1 MRGFRPFFGRRP
13 TAPVHAPSAAESIG
27 TAVARPTGDRSP
39 ALASGQQSHR
49 AAPLR
54 RHSLRWRLPAF
65 FCALIVAVLATFLWA
80 TYREVENTLVAAGRQ
95 RAGAG
100 AQQVADILE
109 RSVKARLAEHDTL
122 RADPELRAYLR
133 NPTLA
138 TREAA
143 RKDIAPSRPFRRV
156 ELWNTAGSLVL
167 EAATPRADSGAG
179 PRFLPRGAPP
189 VREGIGEMRAAGNTN
204 FFDVVVEIRD
214 GPSPTAPLVGY
225 LRRFG
230 SITSTPGGNV
240 RRLIGDEATVKI
252 GSFAGGVWTD
262 FYSIVDAPPLTDT
275 LSNGE
280 DRRAADGRRWIGAF
294 AAIEGSPWVV
304 WVGFPRALIVAPTR
318 PFMRRMMV
326 LGLMFVAGGM
336 VLVVM
341 LGVRLTQPLHAL
353 ARAAE
358 EIAAGDYTQRVST
371 AGRDEIGRLS
381 DAFNTM
387 TDRIEEAHRALRES
401 HDQTHFALAAARI
414 GVWESHLATG
424 RMSYSESMRSVLSL
438 PAGSLPQTRDAFLAL
453 VHPDDRES
461 VRHGLEG
468 RGVDNEVFDVRCRA
482 LEPDGTIRWLEGRGR
497 KKVDDAG
504 RPVSVLGVSVDVTE
518 QRELEAQFRQ
528 SQKMEAV
535 GQLAGG
541 IAHDFNNLLAAIM
554 SYSELLLADLPSES
568 TARSDVSEIHAAA
581 ARAAALTRQ
590 LLAYSRKQL
599 LQPAVVDL
607 ATVAERVAS
616 MLSRLMGPDIEL
628 ETRAPRERW
637 AVLADPGQMEQVLV
651 NLAVNARD
659 AMPNGG
665 RLSIDVI
672 NVSLPAGAFPWA
684 RTAGDYVV
692 LSVTDTGTGMSQAT
706 QAKIFDPFFT
716 TKEAG
721 KGTGL
726 GLSTVYGIVKQSGG
740 HITVESELGRGTTFK
755 VYFPRHSEAPHLAPP
770 SSAGAALRASRRESG
785 HECVLVIDDE
795 AALRSAVARI
805 LTRQGYSVL
814 EAGEPAIAR
823 QLAVEHPGAIDLI
836 LADIMLPGL
845 NGRDLVDELLTVQP
859 RARTLFMSGFSD
871 DTVKLQGLLEEG
883 APFLAK
889 PFALDD
895 VVRKVR
901 DVLAR
906 GKGSGAGVARA
917 C

>member
-1 MRGFRPFFGRRP
+1 
-13 TAPVHAPSAAESIG
+13 V
-27 TAVARPTGDRSP
+27 
-39 ALASGQQSHR
+39 
-49 AAPLR
+49 PLR

-65 FCALIVAVLATFLWA
+65 FCALIVAMLAAFLWT
-80 TYREVENTLVAAGRQ
+80 TYREVESTVVRAGRQ
-95 RAGAG
+95 RAQTGAE
-100 AQQVADILE
+100 QVAGMLE
-109 RSVKARLAEHDTL
+109 RSVKARLDENDTL
-122 RADPELRAYLR
+122 RVDPELRAYLR
-133 NPTLA
+133 SPTPE

-143 RKDIAPSRPFRRV
+143 RKDITPSRPFRRV

-167 EAATPRADSGAG
+167 EAATPHADSAAG
-179 PRFLPRGAPP
+179 PRFLPRGAAP
-189 VREGIGEMRAAGNTN
+189 VREEVSEIRAAGNTN
-204 FFDVVVEIRD
+204 FFDVVVAIRD
-214 GPSPTAPLVGY
+214 GPSPTAPSLGY

-252 GSFAGGVWTD
+252 GSAKGAVWTD
-262 FYSIVDAPPLTDT
+262 FYSIVDAPPLTNT
-275 LSNGE
+275 PS
-280 DRRAADGRRWIGAF
+280 DRGDDRAADGRRWVGAS
-294 AAIEGSPWVV
+294 AAVEGSPWVV
-304 WVGFPRALIVAPTR
+304 WVGFPRALIVEPIR

-326 LGLMFVAGGM
+326 LGLLFVAVGM

-371 AGRDEIGRLS
+371 GRRDEIGRLS

-387 TDRIEEAHRALRES
+387 TDRIDEAHGALRES
-401 HDQTHFALAAARI
+401 HEQTHFALASARI

-424 RMSYSESMRSVLSL
+424 RMSCSDSMRSVLRL
-438 PAGSLPQTRDAFLAL
+438 PAGALPQTRDAFLAL

-468 RGVDNEVFDVRCRA
+468 RGADEVFDVRCRA
-482 LEPDGTIRWLEGRGR
+482 LEPDGSIRWLEGKGR
-497 KKVDDAG
+497 MKMDEAR

-541 IAHDFNNLLAAIM
+541 VAHDFNNLLAAIM
-554 SYSELLLADLPSES
+554 SYSELLLEDLPSDS

-581 ARAAALTRQ
+581 GRAAALTRQ

-607 ATVAERVAS
+607 ATVAEQMAS
-616 MLSRLMGPDIEL
+616 MLGRLLGPDIEL
-628 ETRAPRERW
+628 ETRAPRQPW
-637 AVLADPGQMEQVLV
+637 AVLADPGQMEQVVV

-665 RLSIDVI
+665 RLSIDII
-672 NVSLPAGAFPWA
+672 NVTLPAGAFPWVSA
-684 RTAGDYVV
+684 AGDYVV
-692 LSVTDTGTGMSQAT
+692 LAMTDTGIGMSEAT

-755 VYFPRHSEAPHLAPP
+755 CYFPRHSEPYHLAPASSPASAP
-770 SSAGAALRASRRESG
+770 SRASRRESG
-785 HECVLVIDDE
+785 HELVLVIDDE
-795 AALRSAVARI
+795 PAIRSAVARI
-805 LTRQGYSVL
+805 LTRQGYAVL

-823 QLAVEHPGAIDLI
+823 QLASEHAGAIDLI
-836 LADIMLPGL
+836 VADIMLPGM
-845 NGRDLVDELLTVQP
+845 NGRELVDELLTVQP

-871 DTVKLQGLLEEG
+871 DTVKLQGLLEQG

-901 DVLAR
+901 DMLAR
-906 GKGSGAGVARA
+906 GKGSGAGVASA